1 MRYGG
6 VLLSAAIRSSDSKN
20 VYIEEPVNPSTGNAL
35 GNCTVDTAGGVLLG
49 LLAPEATIDLYLDGS
64 YGNYVM
70 AECGASDLGTFI
82 TWIDNQLGHS
92 SPGKAP
98 SLSTLTS
105 ASELNRKSV

>member
-1 MRYGG
+1 M
-6 VLLSAAIRSSDSKN
+6 
-20 VYIEEPVNPSTGNAL
+20 
-35 GNCTVDTAGGVLLG
+35 LLG
-49 LLAPEATIDLYLDGS
+49 LLAPGATIDLYLEGS